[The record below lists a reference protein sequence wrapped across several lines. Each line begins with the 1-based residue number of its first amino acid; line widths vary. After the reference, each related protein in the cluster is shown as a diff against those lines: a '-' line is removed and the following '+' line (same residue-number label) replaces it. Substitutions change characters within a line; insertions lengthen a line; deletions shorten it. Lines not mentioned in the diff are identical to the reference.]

1 MVGKSAPANSPE
13 VVREVAKLP
22 HNTAK
27 THKKEIA
34 AKPQKKK
41 GGGDFCGF
49 AARKKKNQQP
59 QTVSKSVTRPQLSAK
74 SARCQLPNS
83 PQSPHHQ
90 TTPAPNQHPPKSHK
104 NAITAPPSPPKSAA
118 TPHRTAKIDLFL
130 RGKAA
135 FFAPFFAASR
145 QLFLFCRRPAYSVM
159 N

>member
-1 MVGKSAPANSPE
+1 MVAQEKRPNVRRTVQQSAPANSPE

-90 TTPAPNQHPPKSHK
+90 TTPAPNQHPPKS
-104 NAITAPPSPPKSAA
+104 AA

-145 QLFLFCRRPAYSVM
+145 QLFLFCLR
-159 N
+159 